1 MNSKWSD
8 TTRPLIDRHWC
19 SIPIYSC
26 PQIQINP
33 IANKLG
39 FAEMMAAASI
49 NSALLPDECCK
60 VCFYWV
66 LFVCFVWIQSYPMAA
81 PFVRLVDLLIVLLVD
96 LLIYRVNVFD
106 LNRFYHYKIFIIY
119 SLIASRYVR

>member
-1 MNSKWSD
+1 
-8 TTRPLIDRHWC
+8 
-19 SIPIYSC
+19 
-26 PQIQINP
+26 
-33 IANKLG
+33 
-39 FAEMMAAASI
+39 
-49 NSALLPDECCK
+49 
-60 VCFYWV
+60 
-66 LFVCFVWIQSYPMAA
+66 MAA